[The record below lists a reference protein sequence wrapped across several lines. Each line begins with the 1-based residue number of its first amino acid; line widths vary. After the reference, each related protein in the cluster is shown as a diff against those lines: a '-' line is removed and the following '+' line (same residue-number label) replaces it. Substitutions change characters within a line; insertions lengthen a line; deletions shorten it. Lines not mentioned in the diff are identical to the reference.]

1 MEVDVKV
8 RLVGVAVFAVLAG
21 ALLVGLAMLPA
32 APAAAQ
38 APLAN
43 HLTVSVYAAASISG
57 TTVNTSAPNI
67 DAEARDVSLTTG
79 WKTVDVFVTA
89 DVASSGT
96 LTATVQVSADGTNW
110 ADADYEYWTGSAIGT
125 RTQQRVMT
133 ADGTE
138 VITLPLAGER
148 WRVKLTT
155 TAPVTTTVM
164 ATLRR

>member
-1 MEVDVKV
+1 MKAKWAWVATALGLM
-8 RLVGVAVFAVLAG
+8 LVLFAMVA
-21 ALLVGLAMLPA
+21 MTPA

-38 APLAN
+38 APVSN
-43 HLTVSVYAAASISG
+43 QLTVSVYPSASISG
-57 TTVNTSAPNI
+57 TTVNTDAPNL
-67 DAEARDVSLTTG
+67 DSAERDVSLTTG
-79 WKTVDVFVTA
+79 WTTVDVFVIA

-96 LTATVQVSADGTNW
+96 LTATVQVSPDGTNW

-125 RTQQRVMT
+125 QTFRRVMT
-133 ADGTE
+133 ADGVE

-155 TAPVTTTVM
+155 TAPITTTVM

>member
-1 MEVDVKV
+1 MKT
-8 RLVGVAVFAVLAG
+8 RLAGVVTVLVLAVVLF
-21 ALLVGLAMLPA
+21 AAVAMMPS

-38 APLAN
+38 APPSN
-43 HLTVSVYAAASISG
+43 QLTVSVYAATSISG
-57 TTVNTSAPNI
+57 TTVNTSAPNL
-67 DAEARDVSLTTG
+67 DGSARDVSLTTG
-79 WKTVDVFVTA
+79 WGSVDVFVIA

-96 LTATVQVSADGTNW
+96 LTATVQVSPDGTNW

-125 RTQQRVMT
+125 KTHQRVMT

-155 TAPVTTTVM
+155 TAPITTTVM

>member
-1 MEVDVKV
+1 MKAKWA
-8 RLVGVAVFAVLAG
+8 GVVTVLVLAL
-21 ALLVGLAMLPA
+21 ALFGLVTLTPV

-38 APLAN
+38 APTSN
-43 HLTVSVYAAASISG
+43 QLTVSVYPSTSISG
-57 TTVNTSAPNI
+57 TTVNTDAPNL
-67 DAEARDVSLTTG
+67 DASERDVSLTTG
-79 WKTVDVFVTA
+79 WTTVDVFVVA

-96 LTATVQVSADGTNW
+96 LTATVQVSADGVNW

-125 RTQQRVMT
+125 QLFRRVMT
-133 ADGTE
+133 ADGAE

-155 TAPVTTTVM
+155 TAPVTTTVL